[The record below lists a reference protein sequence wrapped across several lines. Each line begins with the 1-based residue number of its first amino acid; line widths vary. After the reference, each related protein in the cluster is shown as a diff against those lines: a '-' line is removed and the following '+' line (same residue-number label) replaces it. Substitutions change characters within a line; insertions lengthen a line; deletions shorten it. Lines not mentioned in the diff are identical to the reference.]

1 MISWKHCLR
10 ILRVP
15 LQYMSNMRSDTL
27 TNIEILM
34 FIFWYIYS
42 YRSTSAWISSDH
54 SKAIWNLTD
63 EDVQKMSMKER
74 RNWLKWNPVTV
85 ARHMDHK
92 YMVIFGRAVLM
103 SGTHPIGQILKLN
116 YDSKREFQPRG
127 PEHPH
132 CVFHIMGAPRID
144 ENDDSEVTVFID
156 KYITCSILNKKKYS
170 ALNKLVNK
178 V

>member
-1 MISWKHCLR
+1 M
-10 ILRVP
+10 
-15 LQYMSNMRSDTL
+15 
-27 TNIEILM
+27 
-34 FIFWYIYS
+34 
-42 YRSTSAWISSDH
+42 
-54 SKAIWNLTD
+54 
-63 EDVQKMSMKER
+63 
-74 RNWLKWNPVTV
+74 KWNPLTV

-92 YMVIFGRAVLM
+92 YMVIFGRALLI
-103 SGTHPIGQILKLN
+103 SGTHPIGQILN

-156 KYITCSILNKKKYS
+156 KYITCSVLNKKKYS
-170 ALNKLVNK
+170 APNKLVNK

>member
-1 MISWKHCLR
+1 
-10 ILRVP
+10 
-15 LQYMSNMRSDTL
+15 
-27 TNIEILM
+27 
-34 FIFWYIYS
+34 
-42 YRSTSAWISSDH
+42 
-54 SKAIWNLTD
+54 
-63 EDVQKMSMKER
+63 
-74 RNWLKWNPVTV
+74 
-85 ARHMDHK
+85 
-92 YMVIFGRAVLM
+92 MVIFGRALLI
-103 SGTHPIGQILKLN
+103 SGTHPIGQILN

-127 PEHPH
+127 SEHPH